1 MLRNLA
7 RPALR
12 ATQRRCASTTST
24 SATTTTA
31 AGSEIPLANLELRW
45 KTLTAQEQG
54 SVAKHLEKLQAGD
67 WSKMTLEQKKAAYWI
82 AFGPH
87 GARTPLT
94 GPNHGLKVFAGT
106 VAVVSV
112 GVGLS
117 FWVRSKGNEKPQTT
131 TKEWQE
137 ASNEYARVNKI
148 NPISGVA
155 SEGYKGSGFTHLPK
169 N

>member
-12 ATQRRCASTTST
+12 ATQRRCASTTSV
-24 SATTTTA
+24 
-31 AGSEIPLANLELRW
+31 GSEIPLTNLELRW
-45 KTLTAQEQG
+45 KTLSVQEQG
-54 SVAKHLEKLQAGD
+54 SLAKHLEKVQAGD
-67 WSKMTLEQKKAAYWI
+67 WSKMTVDQKKAAYWV

-94 GPNHGLKVFAGT
+94 GPGHAVKVVAGAS
-106 VAVVSV
+106 AVLGVS
-112 GVGLS
+112 GAL
-117 FWVRSKGNEKPQTT
+117 FLWIRSKGNERPATL

-137 ASNEYARVNKI
+137 ASNEYARANKI

-155 SEGYKGSGFTHLPK
+155 SEGYKGAGFVSNSK